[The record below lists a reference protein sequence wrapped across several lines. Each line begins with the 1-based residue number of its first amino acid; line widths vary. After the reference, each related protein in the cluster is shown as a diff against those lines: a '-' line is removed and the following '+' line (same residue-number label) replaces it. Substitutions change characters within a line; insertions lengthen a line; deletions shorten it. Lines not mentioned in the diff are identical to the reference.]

1 MLLGLCL
8 GGVGLLILAVVV
20 GAHAAYMLLLV
31 PFVAA
36 GLGMSFTMPAA
47 TAAVM
52 EAAPPE
58 RGGLASGAIN
68 SARQVGG
75 VIGVALLGSLVAG
88 PGAFIP
94 GLRVGLGIA
103 AAAFLL
109 GALLTAFAVERRA
122 AF

>member
-58 RGGLASGAIN
+58 RVCSAGTLAPA
-68 SARQVGG
+68 
-75 VIGVALLGSLVAG
+75 
-88 PGAFIP
+88 
-94 GLRVGLGIA
+94 
-103 AAAFLL
+103 
-109 GALLTAFAVERRA
+109 ERRLRLRLKA
-122 AF
+122 SAPRRIVLK

>member
-1 MLLGLCL
+1 MAIAQPGTASERSVSHDARILVVDDESDIANLLGTVLREE
-8 GGVGLLILAVVV
+8 GFTVRVVTDSRQALEV
-20 GAHAAYMLLLV
+20 FNSFRPDLV
-31 PFVAA
+31 
-36 GLGMSFTMPAA
+36 
-47 TAAVM
+47 
-52 EAAPPE
+52 
-58 RGGLASGAIN
+58 
-68 SARQVGG
+68 
-75 VIGVALLGSLVAG
+75 SLVAG